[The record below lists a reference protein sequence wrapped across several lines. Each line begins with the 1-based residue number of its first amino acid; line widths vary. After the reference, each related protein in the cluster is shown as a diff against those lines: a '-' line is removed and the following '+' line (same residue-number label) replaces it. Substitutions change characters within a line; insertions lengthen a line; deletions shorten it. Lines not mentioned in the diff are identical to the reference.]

1 MPKRTLVT
9 FPNQSLKE
17 KSLDVKFPLTEE
29 DNSLISDLK
38 DTCVVEG
45 GVGISAPQVGI
56 KKRIMVASY
65 DGDLKT
71 FINPRI
77 TTTSNDDILSDKEG
91 CLSFPNFFPKI
102 KRYNHV
108 CVRYFN
114 ESGEELIDSFE
125 GFSSRVIQHEIDHL
139 DGVLMIDRMH
149 RLDREKFLRKH
160 KRQYKKIKKMIR
172 QMMKGD

>member
-1 MPKRTLVT
+1 MPKRTLIK
-9 FPNQSLKE
+9 FPSQILKE
-17 KSLDVKFPLTEE
+17 KSQNVEFPLSEE
-29 DNSLISDLK
+29 DNNLIKDLK

-56 KKRIMVASY
+56 KKRIMVAAY

-77 TTTSNDDILSDKEG
+77 TTTSDNDVISDKEG
-91 CLSFPNFFPKI
+91 CLSFPDFFPKI

-108 CVRYFN
+108 CVRYCN
-114 ESGEELIDSFE
+114 ESGDEIIDSFE
-125 GFSSRVIQHEIDHL
+125 GFTSRIIQHEIDHL

-149 RLDREKFLRKH
+149 RLDRDKFLRKH
-160 KRQYKKIKKMIR
+160 RRQYKKIKKMIS
-172 QMMKGD
+172 QMMRNV